1 MSEDAD
7 PMRGRRAFLGAAG
20 GAFAAT
26 LLCVLSLAPFAR
38 ALAQQPPKLP
48 TVAILS
54 ARAQTTDACG
64 ANLQASGLPCFM
76 EALRDLGYV
85 EGKNVLFEMRFAGD
99 DFKRLPALAAELVR
113 LRPDVIATHT
123 VPGAY
128 AAAAATTTIPIIVG
142 PASEEAL
149 TRLSGNLA
157 RPTGNVTGFT
167 VSSVEQEVKCLQFLK
182 ELAPRTARVVVLL
195 NPDNPSHRNYPGILA
210 PAAAQLGVTL
220 TKVVARNAADLPQAF
235 AAIMASGA
243 DAIYLVDDAALAGN
257 GSVRR
262 QVGEWALSRKLPL
275 ASSNARVAADGG
287 LVSFGTDLNVLT
299 RRAAAYVDKVLK
311 GARPADLPVERP
323 SKYNL
328 SVNNKTARALGFAI
342 PQSLLL
348 RADEVIQ

>member
-1 MSEDAD
+1 M
-7 PMRGRRAFLGAAG
+7 
-20 GAFAAT
+20 
-26 LLCVLSLAPFAR
+26 
-38 ALAQQPPKLP
+38 
-48 TVAILS
+48 
-54 ARAQTTDACG
+54 
-64 ANLQASGLPCFM
+64 
-76 EALRDLGYV
+76 
-85 EGKNVLFEMRFAGD
+85 
-99 DFKRLPALAAELVR
+99 
-113 LRPDVIATHT
+113 
-123 VPGAY
+123 
-128 AAAAATTTIPIIVG
+128 
-142 PASEEAL
+142 
-149 TRLSGNLA
+149 
-157 RPTGNVTGFT
+157 TGFT